1 MTEPFP
7 IKCARLWPH
16 IDEHRH
22 GGVEVQIETGHLL
35 DCSARLALGVLF
47 EGEQLNGTFHSAP
60 AALNEL
66 LSGELQIPSGR
77 DPSIDELPD
86 ALAEWENVP

>member
-1 MTEPFP
+1 MLEGGS
-7 IKCARLWPH
+7 K
-16 IDEHRH
+16 IDE
-22 GGVEVQIETGHLL
+22 
-35 DCSARLALGVLF
+35 
-47 EGEQLNGTFHSAP
+47 
-60 AALNEL
+60 LNEL